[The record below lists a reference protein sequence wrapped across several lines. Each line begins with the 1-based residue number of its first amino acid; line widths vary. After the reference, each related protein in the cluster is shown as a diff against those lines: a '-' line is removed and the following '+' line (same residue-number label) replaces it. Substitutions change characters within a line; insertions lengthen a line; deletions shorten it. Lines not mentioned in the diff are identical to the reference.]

1 MQRGVTDACWA
12 HTPKVAGSIPA
23 SAPNCDNTELAP
35 SEHSSKPS
43 EEKEKMVNR

>member
-23 SAPNCDNTELAP
+23 SAPNYKGDKYGERNY
-35 SEHSSKPS
+35 S
-43 EEKEKMVNR
+43 